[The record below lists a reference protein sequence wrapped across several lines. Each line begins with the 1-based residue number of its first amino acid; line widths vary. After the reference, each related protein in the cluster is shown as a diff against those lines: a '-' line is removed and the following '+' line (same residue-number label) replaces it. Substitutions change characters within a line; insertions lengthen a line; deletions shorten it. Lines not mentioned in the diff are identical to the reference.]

1 MKKIVKNGA
10 NVSQKCA
17 FASVSF
23 IIRPNIF
30 GNQK

>member
-10 NVSQKCA
+10 KVSQKWSLP
-17 FASVSF
+17 SVSF